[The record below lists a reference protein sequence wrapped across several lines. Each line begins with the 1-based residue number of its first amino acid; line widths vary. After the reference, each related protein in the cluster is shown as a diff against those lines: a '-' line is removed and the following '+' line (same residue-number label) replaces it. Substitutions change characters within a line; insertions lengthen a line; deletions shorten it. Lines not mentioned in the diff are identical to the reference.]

1 MAEFRGDNRMKWAV
15 TPEEHRPVT
24 IDDVISPVPMN
35 PNRMILSDRFQRK
48 RAQLLNVLER
58 CRLFISILSDERR
71 ELTVGESSAN
81 RKLRIRSADFRIA
94 RHPGGTAHCP
104 E

>member
-35 PNRMILSDRFQRK
+35 PNRMILSDRFRRK
-48 RAQLLNVLER
+48 RAQVFNGLGKMPTVCQHSIRRKER
-58 CRLFISILSDERR
+58 ADSWRV
-71 ELTVGESSAN
+71 VG
-81 RKLRIRSADFRIA
+81 K
-94 RHPGGTAHCP
+94 P
-104 E
+104 EVMGKGFQFLDCS